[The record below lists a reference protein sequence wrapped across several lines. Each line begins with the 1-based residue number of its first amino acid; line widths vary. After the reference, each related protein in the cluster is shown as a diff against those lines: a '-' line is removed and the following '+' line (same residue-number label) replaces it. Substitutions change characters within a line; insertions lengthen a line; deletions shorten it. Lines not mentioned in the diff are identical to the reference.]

1 MVQTTNYS
9 LKMIN
14 STLKTT
20 LFVNVTVYSIVLA
33 INRVL
38 HIEHDPP
45 FLSYL
50 VHKNTLFNLLLDP
63 FFQPF
68 VLFIIYQL
76 FIFFF
81 IFHCIQLYPIISI
94 YSNKV
99 KAY

>member
-1 MVQTTNYS
+1 
-9 LKMIN
+9 MIN

-20 LFVNVTVYSIVLA
+20 LFVYVTVYSIVLA

-76 FIFFF
+76 FIIFFHF
-81 IFHCIQLYPIISI
+81 SLYSTL
-94 YSNKV
+94 SNHNYLFKQS
-99 KAY
+99 

>member
-1 MVQTTNYS
+1 
-9 LKMIN
+9 MIN

-20 LFVNVTVYSIVLA
+20 LFVYVTVYSIVLA

-50 VHKNTLFNLLLDP
+50 LHKNTLFNLLLDP

-76 FIFFF
+76 FIIFFHF
-81 IFHCIQLYPIISI
+81 SLYSTL
-94 YSNKV
+94 SNHNYLFKQS
-99 KAY
+99 

>member
-1 MVQTTNYS
+1 
-9 LKMIN
+9 MIN

-20 LFVNVTVYSIVLA
+20 LFVYVTVYSIVLA

-50 VHKNTLFNLLLDP
+50 LHKNTLFNLLLDP

-76 FIFFF
+76 FIIFFHF
-81 IFHCIQLYPIISI
+81 SLYSTLSNHI
-94 YSNKV
+94 YLFKQS
-99 KAY
+99 

>member
-1 MVQTTNYS
+1 
-9 LKMIN
+9 MIN

-20 LFVNVTVYSIVLA
+20 LFVYVTVYSIVLA

-76 FIFFF
+76 FIIFFHF
-81 IFHCIQLYPIISI
+81 SLYSTLSNHI
-94 YSNKV
+94 YLFKQS
-99 KAY
+99 

>member
-1 MVQTTNYS
+1 
-9 LKMIN
+9 MIN

-20 LFVNVTVYSIVLA
+20 LFVYVTVYSIVLA

-50 VHKNTLFNLLLDP
+50 LHKNTLFNLLLDP

-81 IFHCIQLYPIISI
+81 HFSLYSTLSNHI
-94 YSNKV
+94 YLFKQS
-99 KAY
+99 

>member
-1 MVQTTNYS
+1 
-9 LKMIN
+9 MIN

-50 VHKNTLFNLLLDP
+50 LHKNTLFNLLLDP

-76 FIFFF
+76 FIIFFHF
-81 IFHCIQLYPIISI
+81 SLYSTL
-94 YSNKV
+94 SNHNYLFKQS
-99 KAY
+99 

>member
-1 MVQTTNYS
+1 
-9 LKMIN
+9 MIN

-38 HIEHDPP
+38 HIEHDP

-76 FIFFF
+76 FIFFHF
-81 IFHCIQLYPIISI
+81 SLYSTLSNHI
-94 YSNKV
+94 YLFKQS
-99 KAY
+99 

>member
-1 MVQTTNYS
+1 
-9 LKMIN
+9 MIN

-20 LFVNVTVYSIVLA
+20 LFVYVTVYSIVLA

-38 HIEHDPP
+38 HIEHDPL

-76 FIFFF
+76 FIIFF
-81 IFHCIQLYPIISI
+81 IFHCIQLYPIITI